1 MSKCGPQEL
10 LAYKI
15 PARFSAFKEQHDCQ
29 IEYFTVSEKYVE
41 YKERQTKN
49 HQGAETSFRKRARKS
64 VLNQNMENRWR
75 REREIYINPLS
86 PQGDK
91 VPGIF
96 FLTPVDGPTTNVWY
110 KAIPVGRN
118 TLAKQMKTIAYI
130 ASLNGKFTNS
140 SGRKTVIQSL
150 RKDFHPLEISELTSH
165 ANPYSIPSYS
175 DNPLEKQRRM
185 SNKLAG
191 FSKSTTTTVKA
202 AKACG
207 SPRNNATATTQQ
219 QWQQQW
225 ITAVMV

>member
-1 MSKCGPQEL
+1 MPKEAPGDGRESQ
-10 LAYKI
+10 YNTKI
-15 PARFSAFKEQHDCQ
+15 WKTDGG
-29 IEYFTVSEKYVE
+29 K
-41 YKERQTKN
+41 
-49 HQGAETSFRKRARKS
+49 
-64 VLNQNMENRWR
+64 
-75 REREIYINPLS
+75 RERERDLYQPFVEYVGHR

-110 KAIPVGRN
+110 KAVPVGRN

-130 ASLNGKFTNS
+130 ASLDGKFTNS

-150 RKDFHPLEISELTSH
+150 REDFHPLEISELTSH

-225 ITAVMV
+225 ITAVMVEQRELWMGCFPMYRSTTLQ